1 WLLEPK
7 QLDETGRLWRPGIKY
22 GVKAGSFF
30 QTTECFGPVLGLV
43 RAKSLKH
50 AIEIQNSSAYGLTA
64 GIHSLN
70 TTEIKTWC
78 ESVDA
83 GNLYVNRGITGA
95 IVQRQ
100 PFGGF
105 KRSSVGFGLKAGG
118 PNYILQFGTFKEN
131 QMKFAGINQF
141 QISGVKKNIAK
152 HVQSVELLMES
163 NREHLLLEM
172 AAASDEYWT
181 NELFKSPPTAGEL
194 TYEGNY
200 HRYLINPCTVRV
212 SADATKAKLARVVQ
226 ALLLANHSEHSI
238 SISPEFLER
247 TSLTKEQLIVLTGG
261 LKYVVEENLET
272 VPSRLILV
280 GSKEES
286 VLELESNP
294 DLFVYDLEHS
304 KSARVLSLVFYREQ
318 SISITQHRFGAL
330 QSELQ

>member
-1 WLLEPK
+1 M
-7 QLDETGRLWRPGIKY
+7 R
-22 GVKAGSFF
+22 
-30 QTTECFGPVLGLV
+30 
-43 RAKSLKH
+43 
-50 AIEIQNSSAYGLTA
+50 
-64 GIHSLN
+64 
-70 TTEIKTWC
+70 
-78 ESVDA
+78 
-83 GNLYVNRGITGA
+83 
-95 IVQRQ
+95 
-100 PFGGF
+100 
-105 KRSSVGFGLKAGG
+105 
-118 PNYILQFGTFKEN
+118 
-131 QMKFAGINQF
+131 FAGVNQF

-152 HVQSVELLMES
+152 YVHSVELLMES
-163 NREHLLLEM
+163 NRDHLLLEM

-181 NELFKSPPTAGEL
+181 NELFKSQPTAGEL

-226 ALLLANHSEHSI
+226 ALLLAHHGEHSI

-261 LKYVVEENLET
+261 LKYVVEEDLET
-272 VPSRLILV
+272 VPTRLILV
-280 GSKEES
+280 GSKEDH

-330 QSELQ
+330 QSELQNIL